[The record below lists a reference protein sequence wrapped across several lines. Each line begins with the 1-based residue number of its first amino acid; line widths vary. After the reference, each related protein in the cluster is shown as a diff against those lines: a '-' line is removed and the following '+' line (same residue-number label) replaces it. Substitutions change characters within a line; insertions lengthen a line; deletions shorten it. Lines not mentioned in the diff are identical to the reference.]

1 MEVRVL
7 DNGVLEI
14 NNARITACNF
24 AGAEDMYNREGD
36 RNFLL
41 MFDDAEIANRL
52 MDMGWPVKIKP
63 SRVEGGDPFMFM
75 KIKVVFNDR
84 GPTAVLVTGGK
95 AMLLNESTIH
105 RLDRISRGRVDLDI
119 RPYDWTMRDGK
130 SGRTAYLNGIK
141 VWQNIDRFAAEL
153 AEEEYPGEAP
163 WN

>member
-1 MEVRVL
+1 
-7 DNGVLEI
+7 
-14 NNARITACNF
+14 
-24 AGAEDMYNREGD
+24 
-36 RNFLL
+36 
-41 MFDDAEIANRL
+41 
-52 MDMGWPVKIKP
+52 
-63 SRVEGGDPFMFM
+63 
-75 KIKVVFNDR
+75 
-84 GPTAVLVTGGK
+84 VLVTGSK
-95 AMLLNESTIH
+95 SILLGESTIH